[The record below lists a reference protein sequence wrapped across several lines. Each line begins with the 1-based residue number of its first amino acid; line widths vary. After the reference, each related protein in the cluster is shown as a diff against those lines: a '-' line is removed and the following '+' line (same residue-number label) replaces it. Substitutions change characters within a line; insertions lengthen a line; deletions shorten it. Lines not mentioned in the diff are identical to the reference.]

1 LDTLTTIF
9 NVPSPKE
16 DIDGSMVGDAYWNQ
30 NNLAKIVAYCQRDVE
45 AVAQL
50 FLKLNQQ
57 PLLSPDK
64 IKII

>member
-1 LDTLTTIF
+1 
-9 NVPSPKE
+9 
-16 DIDGSMVGDAYWNQ
+16 MVGDAYWNQ

>member
-1 LDTLTTIF
+1 
-9 NVPSPKE
+9 
-16 DIDGSMVGDAYWNQ
+16 MVGDVYWKE
-30 NNLAKIVAYCQRDVE
+30 NNLSKIVAYCQRDVE

-57 PLLSPDK
+57 PPLFPDQ